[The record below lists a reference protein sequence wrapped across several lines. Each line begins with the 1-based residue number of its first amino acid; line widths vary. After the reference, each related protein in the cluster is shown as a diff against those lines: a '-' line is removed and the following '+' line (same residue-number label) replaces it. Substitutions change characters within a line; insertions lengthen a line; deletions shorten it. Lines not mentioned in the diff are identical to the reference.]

1 MQPPDDGHGSSS
13 RRSGR
18 AFRLLYA
25 STDPDPAVT
34 EAMKDRYR
42 VTLTNSVRE
51 ATAELAGGADCL
63 VVDDTL
69 YHPLEDVL
77 FDAPDTEPIPVVAF
91 TAAADPRLVRSVA
104 RRPEFDVVYE
114 TPADDGTAGT
124 ALERLGERIDAACER
139 RAPDLDAPTLE
150 TAGLLMSAAPDEV
163 DTRIEWGLRLVGEA
177 LGATRCVV
185 YERTGEEL
193 DRTHEWASDGADKLR
208 HGPVPTASFPGFEG
222 TIDRFEPFVAGPDPS
237 TDAEPSP
244 SELGYEGSF
253 VALPVVVDWNTEWVL
268 AVGGAH
274 PSAASDSVLSRL
286 ETVGEL
292 ISHTIRRHRRHREI
306 ERQNERLERFAS
318 VISHD
323 LQNPLGVVKG
333 FAELAVE
340 SGDPADIERISTAAE
355 RMETILD
362 DLYTLACE
370 AEDLGDRER
379 IDVSNAFGRAR
390 SAVET
395 GDLTVETD
403 RIGTV
408 DADPGRLQQAFEN
421 LLRNAVEH
429 AGGGVTIRLT
439 PIEDGFAIEDDGR
452 GIPVEKR
459 DSVFEEGYTDDGGTG
474 LGLSIV
480 RTVLEAHGWSVSLTD
495 SERGGARFE
504 VTGVRFV
511 TDDPPAT
518 ATT

>member
-1 MQPPDDGHGSSS
+1 
-13 RRSGR
+13 
-18 AFRLLYA
+18 
-25 STDPDPAVT
+25 
-34 EAMKDRYR
+34 
-42 VTLTNSVRE
+42 
-51 ATAELAGGADCL
+51 
-63 VVDDTL
+63 
-69 YHPLEDVL
+69 
-77 FDAPDTEPIPVVAF
+77 
-91 TAAADPRLVRSVA
+91 
-104 RRPEFDVVYE
+104 
-114 TPADDGTAGT
+114 
-124 ALERLGERIDAACER
+124 
-139 RAPDLDAPTLE
+139 
-150 TAGLLMSAAPDEV
+150 
-163 DTRIEWGLRLVGEA
+163 
-177 LGATRCVV
+177 
-185 YERTGEEL
+185 
-193 DRTHEWASDGADKLR
+193 
-208 HGPVPTASFPGFEG
+208 
-222 TIDRFEPFVAGPDPS
+222 
-237 TDAEPSP
+237 
-244 SELGYEGSF
+244 
-253 VALPVVVDWNTEWVL
+253 
-268 AVGGAH
+268 
-274 PSAASDSVLSRL
+274 
-286 ETVGEL
+286 
-292 ISHTIRRHRRHREI
+292 
-306 ERQNERLERFAS
+306 